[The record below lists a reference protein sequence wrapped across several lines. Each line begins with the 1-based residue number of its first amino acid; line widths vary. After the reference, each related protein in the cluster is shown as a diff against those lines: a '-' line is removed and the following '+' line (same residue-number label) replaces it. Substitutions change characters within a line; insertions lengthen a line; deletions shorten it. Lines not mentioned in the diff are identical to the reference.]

1 MSCVCQH
8 GRLGGVAHLKTLV
21 RGCRAGQGCSFPH
34 PCVLGAHEWRGWRRF
49 MTPALSVRDSQG
61 HETRSTVFQEPRK
74 SYSPARDSLGPVG
87 AERGGQ
93 G

>member
-1 MSCVCQH
+1 
-8 GRLGGVAHLKTLV
+8 
-21 RGCRAGQGCSFPH
+21 
-34 PCVLGAHEWRGWRRF
+34 